1 MNFNKRNLDR
11 AIRRMTNPPGRI
23 YHKCLLWI
31 VRITVFGGIAAA
43 LILGAFGAGTIR
55 SLLDRSP
62 DISTID
68 DTPLGEHTNIYDSS
82 GHIIQTLV
90 TAGANRES
98 VSIDQIPEYLKQAF
112 ICIEDERFLEHD
124 GIDLKGIL
132 RAGFIGITSGNFSE
146 GASTI
151 TQQWIKNRFFEG
163 GREKGLG
170 AQIERKV
177 MEQAMALAVEN
188 THSKNIILENYLNT
202 INLGNNTLGVQAA
215 SKRYFNKPVSE
226 LTLSECAVIAAITQN
241 PSRFNPIRF
250 PEYNRERRDTV
261 LAKMKNAGVI
271 TSEEYDEAIN
281 DDVYARILT
290 DNPSAPQQST
300 YSYFTDALIQVVLS
314 DLQNKLGYTNQQAWN
329 LLYSG
334 GLKIESTLDSDIQKI
349 MDDTINNESLY
360 PYTYYSLNYRANV
373 TSEDGSVRMINE
385 DIINSYALTLGVLSN
400 GRYYSSIR
408 SIEDTLEK
416 YNRSHGITSENCE
429 VIVYNTTLEPQ
440 VSMVIIEQSTGH
452 VVAIS
457 GGRGEKPGSLTLNRA
472 TDTTRQPG
480 SCFKVLSTFVPFL
493 DTMGGTLGTP
503 IYAGPY
509 SYQGHDIH
517 DWWGDECL
525 GYVNVRD
532 CIAYSMNLGTMH
544 FLMDQVGI
552 NVAYDYLQKLG
563 ITTLVDSRR
572 QADGT
577 VLTDR
582 VPSLCLGGIVDGVT
596 NLELTNAYATI
607 ANQGTYTEPVYYT
620 RITDRNG
627 KVILENEP
635 NRRKVLRSTTA
646 TLLTYAMESTMQLP
660 EASKYLDINPNII
673 PTGGD
678 CLFDGMRLAGKSG
691 STTDKN
697 DLWFVG
703 YSPYYTCGVWSGY
716 DVGQAEEA
724 GGIYH
729 KLIWR
734 EVMSKIHSTL
744 PDKEWGP
751 ESSDIVTA
759 KICSKSGKLAI
770 NGVCDHPDSNAD
782 VYTEYFTRST
792 VPHEYCD
799 CHKTIS
805 ICKESHKPAGD
816 DCPKY
821 LCEDHVYMILDDK
834 ITEMGVESDDMKYAL
849 PAEYKNVVCD
859 IHKPKPTTAAATEE
873 DTKENETD

>member
-11 AIRRMTNPPGRI
+11 AIRRMSSPPGRI

-31 VRITVFGGIAAA
+31 VRITVFGGIAAV
-43 LILGAFGAGTIR
+43 LLLGAFGAGTIR
-55 SLLDRSP
+55 SLLDRAP
-62 DISTID
+62 DIAAID
-68 DTPLGEHTNIYDSS
+68 ETPLGEHTQIFDSS
-82 GHIIQTLV
+82 GNLIQTLV
-90 TAGANRES
+90 AAGANRES
-98 VSIDQIPEYLKQAF
+98 VSIDQIPENLRQAF

-132 RAGFIGITSGNFSE
+132 RAAFRGITSGDFSE

-215 SKRYFNKPVSE
+215 SKRYFNKSVSD

-250 PEYNRERRDTV
+250 PEYNRERRDVV
-261 LAKMKNAGVI
+261 LEKMKNAGVI
-271 TSEEYDEAIN
+271 TTEEYDEAIA
-281 DDVYARILT
+281 DDVYSRVYAE
-290 DNPSAPQQST
+290 NPNAPKQSV
-300 YSYFTDALIQVVLS
+300 YSYYTDALIQVVLS
-314 DLQNKLGYTNQQAWN
+314 DLQNKLGYTQQQAWN
-329 LLYSG
+329 MLYSG
-334 GLKIESTLDSDIQKI
+334 GLKIQAALDSDIQKI
-349 MDDTINNESLY
+349 MDDTVNDPTLY

-385 DIINSYALTLGVLSN
+385 DIINNYALAMGKLSN
-400 GRYYSSIR
+400 GRYYT
-408 SIEDTLEK
+408 SIEAIEETIRD
-416 YNRSHGITSENCE
+416 YNKSHDITEENSE
-429 VIVYNTTLEPQ
+429 VISYSTTLDPQ
-440 VSMVIIEQSTGH
+440 VSMVILEQSTGH
-452 VVAIS
+452 VVAIC

-480 SCFKVLSTFVPFL
+480 SCFKVLSTFAPYL
-493 DTMGGTLGTP
+493 DTMGGTLGST

-509 SYQGHDIH
+509 SYQNHDIN
-517 DWWGDECL
+517 DWWGSECL

-582 VPSLCLGGIVDGVT
+582 VPSICLGGIVDGVT

-607 ANQGTYTEPVYYT
+607 ANQGTYTEPIYYT

-635 NRRKVLRSTTA
+635 NRRKVLKSTTA
-646 TLLTYAMESTMQLP
+646 TLLTYAMESTMQP
-660 EASKYLDINPNII
+660 ASASKYTDINPNII

-678 CLFDGMRLAGKSG
+678 CVFDGVRLAGKSG
-691 STTDKN
+691 STTDQK

-703 YSPYYTCGVWSGY
+703 YTPYYTCGVWSGY

-734 EVMSKIHSTL
+734 EVMSKIHSSL
-744 PDKEWGP
+744 PDREWGP
-751 ESSDIVTA
+751 ESSDIVKA

-770 NGVCDHPDSNAD
+770 DGVCDHEDTNAV

-799 CHKTIS
+799 CHKLITI
-805 ICKESHKPAGD
+805 CTESDKPAND
-816 DCPKY
+816 DCPKEG
-821 LCEDHVYMILDDK
+821 CEDHVFMILDEK
-834 ITEMGVESDDMKYAL
+834 ITSLEVDSDDIKHAL
-849 PAEYKNVVCD
+849 PDKYKDVECD
-859 IHKPKPTTAAATEE
+859 VHKPEPTTEADTEE
-873 DTKENETD
+873 SEDETE